1 MAYTNPEMSSLLH
14 GGARESQEPSAAEG
28 WADALNNPA
37 YLAHWE
43 VAEYSMELASGG
55 EAEDKTLTESMAAA
69 SISDSAAAVSTNA
82 SLPRAVLPRRTPQ
95 HLVLFQRGGP

>member
-28 WADALNNPA
+28 WADALKNPA

-43 VAEYSMELASGG
+43 VSEPSMELGSGG
-55 EAEDKTLTESMAAA
+55 
-69 SISDSAAAVSTNA
+69 
-82 SLPRAVLPRRTPQ
+82 
-95 HLVLFQRGGP
+95 

>member
-1 MAYTNPEMSSLLH
+1 MAYTNPKMSTLLRS
-14 GGARESQEPSAAEG
+14 GAEG

-43 VAEYSMELASGG
+43 VAEPSMELASGG

-69 SISDSAAAVSTNA
+69 SISQSVSTYA
-82 SLPRAVLPRRTPQ
+82 SLPRAVLPRPTPQ